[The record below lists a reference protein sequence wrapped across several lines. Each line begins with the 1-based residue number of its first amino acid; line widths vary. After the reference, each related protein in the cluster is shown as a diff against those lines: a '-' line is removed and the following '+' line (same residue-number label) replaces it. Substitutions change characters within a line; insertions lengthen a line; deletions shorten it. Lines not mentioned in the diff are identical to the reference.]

1 MESSLYIDFCKYV
14 NPIITSFAGFIRTSG
29 YVTHIPGYIIMMSDD
44 ESFINI
50 IKIPIIFNIMITARI
65 NDLLKLKDENS
76 MMNLF
81 QNTYFLGSNIK
92 CNNSINY
99 FNIYNNIDNKTIC
112 IYSEDDCYN
121 INNFSVVSSNTEIGY
136 INVSNGIKNFMVPA
150 SKSITNLN
158 KADKVGLKIYNY
170 IINQNDNNIKT
181 IRYSLYKNKFKL
193 IADIYS
199 NIIVI

>member
-1 MESSLYIDFCKYV
+1 MEPSLYIDFCKYV

-29 YVTHIPGYIIMMSDD
+29 YITHIPGYIIMMSDD

>member
-1 MESSLYIDFCKYV
+1 MEPSLYIDFCKYV

-29 YVTHIPGYIIMMSDD
+29 YITHIPGYIIMMSDD

-158 KADKVGLKIYNY
+158 KAGLKIYNY

>member
-1 MESSLYIDFCKYV
+1 MEPSLYIDFCKYV
-14 NPIITSFAGFIRTSG
+14 NPIITSFAGFIRTTG
-29 YVTHIPGYIIMMSDD
+29 YITHIPGYIIMMSDD

-50 IKIPIIFNIMITARI
+50 IKIPIIFNIMITAKI
-65 NDLLKLKDENS
+65 NDLLKLKDENN

-92 CNNSINY
+92 CNNSIKY

>member
-1 MESSLYIDFCKYV
+1 MPY
-14 NPIITSFAGFIRTSG
+14 
-29 YVTHIPGYIIMMSDD
+29 
-44 ESFINI
+44 
-50 IKIPIIFNIMITARI
+50 
-65 NDLLKLKDENS
+65 
-76 MMNLF
+76 
-81 QNTYFLGSNIK
+81 
-92 CNNSINY
+92 
-99 FNIYNNIDNKTIC
+99 NIDNKTIC

-181 IRYSLYKNKFKL
+181 SRYSLYKNKFKL

>member
-1 MESSLYIDFCKYV
+1 MESSVYIEFCKYV
-14 NPIITSFAGFIRTSG
+14 NPIITSFAGFIRTTG

-50 IKIPIIFNIMITARI
+50 IKIPIIFNIMITAKI

-92 CNNSINY
+92 CNNCINY
-99 FNIYNNIDNKTIC
+99 FNTYNNIDSKSVC

-170 IINQNDNNIKT
+170 IINQDDNNIKT

-199 NIIVI
+199 NIIVV

>member
-50 IKIPIIFNIMITARI
+50 IKIPIIFNIMITAKI
-65 NDLLKLKDENS
+65 NDLLKLKDKNS

>member
-1 MESSLYIDFCKYV
+1 MNDNYIEFCKYI
-14 NPIITSFAGFIRTSG
+14 NPIITGCAGFIRTAG
-29 YVTHIPGYIIMMSDD
+29 YIAHIPGYIIMMSDD

-50 IKIPIIFNIMITARI
+50 IKIPIIFNIMITAKI

-92 CNNSINY
+92 CNNSIKY

>member
-50 IKIPIIFNIMITARI
+50 IKIPIIFNIMITAKI
-65 NDLLKLKDENS
+65 NDLLKLKDKNS

-92 CNNSINY
+92 CNNSIKY